1 MSDINL
7 ELAIEQVSNQQLQ
20 ILDLGLDHHRVGHSA
35 GFGQI
40 AGRYQNIDRTAE
52 WFVTDRILDD
62 AITAEQISGI
72 MGAGAAQ
79 YMAFVKK
86 QLETIPD
93 TGF

>member
-52 WFVTDRILDD
+52 WFVTDR
-62 AITAEQISGI
+62 TALHEEFEQWCEQPQLSDLYSMQVVLEMS
-72 MGAGAAQ
+72 MGA
-79 YMAFVKK
+79 YCVR
-86 QLETIPD
+86 
-93 TGF
+93 